1 LAGQALDVLLPP
13 GCPVCDAVV
22 DKAGTLCGPCWRQVD
37 FLGSLQC
44 SVCGLPFEF
53 DPDPGSGGSE
63 SILCGACIRDRPS
76 FDRARAVMVYGD
88 FSRRMVLAF
97 KHADRTDAAPAFGS
111 WLARAGKTLTA
122 DTDLIVPVPLHW
134 TRLFRRRYNQAA
146 LLAQALGRETGLT
159 VVPDLLQRRRKTPP
173 QGRLGLAQRR
183 RNVRGAFRVHPAK
196 RGRLT
201 GQRVLLVDDV
211 LTTGATASACA
222 RALLKGGA
230 GAVDVLTLTRVVRP
244 AY

>member
-1 LAGQALDVLLPP
+1 MDQKVRIGILGGGGILGAHAP
-13 GCPVCDAVV
+13 GFRAVRDRAVV
-22 DKAGTLCGPCWRQVD
+22 VVVAEPDPAKAGRIRELVGEDVD
-37 FLGSLQC
+37 IY
-44 SVCGLPFEF
+44 E
-53 DPDPGSGGSE
+53 D
-63 SILCGACIRDRPS
+63 
-76 FDRARAVMVYGD
+76 Y
-88 FSRRMVLAF
+88 
-97 KHADRTDAAPAFGS
+97 
-111 WLARAGKTLTA
+111 
-122 DTDLIVPVPLHW
+122 
-134 TRLFRRRYNQAA
+134 AA